1 MQVLFVHGMGRS
13 SLSGWRMLRRLRR
26 AGLRT
31 HSFDHVVS
39 RESCAAIVGRLVE
52 RVTQIAGR
60 GDYVLVGHSLGGV
73 LLRQA
78 LRSLPHAVRPAAHLF
93 LLGSPVQ
100 ASSIAARLG
109 ANPLYRLLTGDC
121 GRLLGSP
128 QQMAAV
134 GTPAVPVT
142 AVVGVKSRSLVVGLL
157 PREGNDGV
165 VTLAETSAPWLTD
178 VVQVPVTHT
187 FLPSDARVTDVI
199 LARLRKD
206 EHLSR

>member
-13 SLSGWRMLRRLRR
+13 SLSGWAMLRRLRR

-31 HSFDHVVS
+31 HSFNHLVS
-39 RESCAAIVGRLVE
+39 HESCATIVRRLGE
-52 RVTQIAGR
+52 RLTRIAGG

-73 LLRQA
+73 LLRLA
-78 LRSLPHAVRPAAHLF
+78 LRTLPQGVRPPQRLF

-100 ASSIAARLG
+100 MSSVAARM
-109 ANPLYRLLTGDC
+109 ARNPLYRLLTGDC
-121 GRLLGSP
+121 GRMLGSP
-128 QQMAAV
+128 QRMAEV
-134 GTPAVPVT
+134 GAPAVPVT
-142 AVVGVKSRSLVVGLL
+142 AVVGVKSWSVVAGLL
-157 PREGNDGV
+157 PGESNDGV

-199 LARLRKD
+199 LARLSGVRA
-206 EHLSR
+206 L